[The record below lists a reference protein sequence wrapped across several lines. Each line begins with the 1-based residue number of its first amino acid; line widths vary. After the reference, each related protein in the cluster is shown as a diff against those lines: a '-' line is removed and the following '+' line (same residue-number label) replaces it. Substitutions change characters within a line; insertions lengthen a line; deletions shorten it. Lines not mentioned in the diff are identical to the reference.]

1 LVAVNAFV
9 GGMVGLERSVLPVL
23 AERDFGLASR
33 TAILSFL
40 ISFGLVKAASNY
52 AAGRLADR
60 IGRKQVLI
68 LGWMAALPV
77 PLLIILA
84 PSWGWVVV
92 ANVFLGVNQGLA
104 WSTTVNMKIDL
115 VGPARRGLAM
125 GLNEAAGYG
134 AVAVAALA
142 AGYLAAT
149 YGPRP
154 APYLLGVVFA
164 LAGLALSILFIKE
177 TRAHVRLEAEQS
189 GNAAPS
195 LSGAAQFIQT
205 SFRDPNLSSAC
216 QAGLVNNLNDAMA
229 WGLLPLFFLAAG
241 LPLTQVGILSAAYPA
256 VWGVGQLATG
266 WASDRLGRKWL
277 IAGGMTVQA
286 VAIAL
291 IAISHSFNLWLGEA
305 VLLGVGTAMVYPTL
319 LAAVGDASHPTN
331 RASAIGVY
339 RFWRDAGYAVGA
351 LIAGLIADAISS
363 TAAIEVIA
371 ALTAVSAGVVV
382 VRMQEVGGRTVVTGA
397 VVGSQMWEE

>member
-1 LVAVNAFV
+1 
-9 GGMVGLERSVLPVL
+9 MVGLERSVLPVL

-205 SFRDPNLSSAC
+205 SFRDSNLSSAC

-241 LPLTQVGILSAAYPA
+241 QPLIQFV
-256 VWGVGQLATG
+256 
-266 WASDRLGRKWL
+266 
-277 IAGGMTVQA
+277 AGGSRLVRSWYSDGLSDPACGRGRRVSSYQSRQRHRR
-286 VAIAL
+286 L
-291 IAISHSFNLWLGEA
+291 P
-305 VLLGVGTAMVYPTL
+305 VLEGRRIRSRRLDRRT
-319 LAAVGDASHPTN
+319 
-331 RASAIGVY
+331 Y
-339 RFWRDAGYAVGA
+339 R
-351 LIAGLIADAISS
+351 
-363 TAAIEVIA
+363 
-371 ALTAVSAGVVV
+371 
-382 VRMQEVGGRTVVTGA
+382 
-397 VVGSQMWEE
+397 

>member
-1 LVAVNAFV
+1 LLVAVNAFV

-40 ISFGLVKAASNY
+40 ISFGLVKAVSNY
-52 AAGRLADR
+52 TAGRLADS

-68 LGWMAALPV
+68 IGWLAALPV

-84 PSWGWVVV
+84 PSWGLVVV

-134 AVAVAALA
+134 AVALAALA
-142 AGYLAAT
+142 AGFLAAT

-154 APYLLGVVFA
+154 TPYLLGVAFA
-164 LAGLALSILFIKE
+164 VAGLTLTIFCIKD
-177 TRAHVRLEAEQS
+177 TRAHVTLEAQQA
-189 GNAAPS
+189 GDPGPVIGGVAMFAR
-195 LSGAAQFIQT
+195 T
-205 SFRDPNLSSAC
+205 SFRDANLSSAC

-241 LPLTQVGILSAAYPA
+241 LPLTQVGILSAAYPG

-266 WASDRLGRKWL
+266 WASDQLGRKWL
-277 IAGGMTVQA
+277 IAGGMGLQA
-286 VAIAL
+286 LAIAL
-291 IAISHSFNLWLGEA
+291 IALSHSFGLWLGEA

-319 LAAVGDASHPTN
+319 LAAVGDSSHPST

-351 LIAGLIADAISS
+351 LVAGVVADAISS

-382 VRMQEVGGRTVVTGA
+382 VRMRETAVRPLKFQQSGA
-397 VVGSQMWEE
+397 E

>member
-1 LVAVNAFV
+1 MAVNAFV

-40 ISFGLVKAASNY
+40 ISFGLVKAVSNY

-60 IGRKQVLI
+60 FGRKQVLI
-68 LGWMAALPV
+68 LGWLAALPV
-77 PLLIILA
+77 PVLIILA

-92 ANVFLGVNQGLA
+92 ANVFLGMNQGLA

-154 APYLLGVVFA
+154 APYLLGLVFA
-164 LAGLALSILFIKE
+164 LAGLTLSILFIKE
-177 TRAHVRLEAEQS
+177 TRAHAQLEAEQS
-189 GNAAPS
+189 AIAAPT
-195 LSGAAQFIQT
+195 LGGRAQFMRT
-205 SFRDPNLSSAC
+205 TFRDPSLSSAC

-241 LPLTQVGILSAAYPA
+241 LSLTQVGILSASYPA
-256 VWGVGQLATG
+256 VWGIGQLATG
-266 WASDRLGRKWL
+266 WASDRIGRKWL
-277 IAGGMTVQA
+277 IACGMALQA

-291 IAISHSFNLWLGEA
+291 IAISHTFGLWLGEA

-319 LAAVGDASHPTN
+319 LAAVGDASHPNN

-339 RFWRDAGYAVGA
+339 RFWRDSGYAVGA
-351 LIAGLIADAISS
+351 LIAGVIADAISS
-363 TAAIEVIA
+363 AAAIEVIA
-371 ALTAVSAGVVV
+371 ALTAASAVVV
-382 VRMQEVGGRTVVTGA
+382 AVRMRETAARSLKISIRA
-397 VVGSQMWEE
+397 R